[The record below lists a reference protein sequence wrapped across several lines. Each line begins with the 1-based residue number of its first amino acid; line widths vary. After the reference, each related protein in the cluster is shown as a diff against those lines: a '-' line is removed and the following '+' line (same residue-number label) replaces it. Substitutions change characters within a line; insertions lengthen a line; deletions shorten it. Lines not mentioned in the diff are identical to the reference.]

1 MRIIGLTGSIG
12 MGKSTTA
19 DLFRQ
24 AGVPVNDADTV
35 VHHLYAGEAV
45 EPVSAAF
52 PGTVKDGVIDRQEL
66 SRQLASS
73 PEKFKILESI
83 VHPLVRKKETEF
95 LASARASG
103 ASLVVLDIP
112 LLFETGGEER
122 VDTIVVVTC
131 SPELQK
137 ERVMQRHGMTEEKF
151 NLILA
156 RQVADSV
163 KRTKADY
170 IIDTGH
176 GLDAARKSV
185 DRLISELRRT
195 DQDTDRHA

>member
-1 MRIIGLTGSIG
+1 
-12 MGKSTTA
+12 
-19 DLFRQ
+19 
-24 AGVPVNDADTV
+24 
-35 VHHLYAGEAV
+35 
-45 EPVSAAF
+45 
-52 PGTVKDGVIDRQEL
+52 L
-66 SRQLASS
+66 SRQLAAS

-83 VHPLVRKKETEF
+83 VHPLVRKKEAEF

-112 LLFETGGEER
+112 LLFETDGEGR

-137 ERVMQRHGMTEEKF
+137 QRVMQRDGMTEEKF

-163 KRTKADY
+163 KRAKADY